1 MIWYLL
7 YPFRGTT
14 EPPDPDPRNPIR
26 DTLTRFGYNVAKHS
40 VAAITFSAVVA
51 TLLIYPFPFLFTS
64 GFTNGASNLPH
75 HVWSSAQ
82 PLNEL
87 DNTRMPDVV
96 MRSIWVHGSYMKAL
110 EPHVLQAALEIQ
122 DKILGPT
129 INFNPRRVLNQVE
142 VAEPGI
148 DMSVDLRDSFHAA
161 NGLTNSSWFFHSP
174 LQYWSCSKEAV
185 AADKDIINTVNTN
198 FHRSTSVNVTLRH
211 SIVFSGKRFEDHRLV
226 AADALVITLLHMRDS
241 PVGKVWEE
249 RAAEL
254 ATIGS
259 NDWRVIPSNGR
270 SSRSTPYEFRFQP
283 TSNWEYMIL
292 VIAYAAGVWWFTAT
306 LWGLRALKSRLGL
319 LIAATTQLTFTFTS
333 AFTVCAILKIDLS
346 MIPREYY
353 PLIVVFC
360 GTENML
366 QLVRAVIVT
375 PSSHHPTLRMAEAFG
390 RKGHVLLTNTCQRL
404 FILWVGSKAGGEATV
419 TFCMFVVLALFF
431 DFFYLLTFFAPI
443 LSIDVRSP
451 QLNDTLAASRE
462 RRYSSPERTLSSS
475 WTHFIFHGGNM
486 PSTRIVGTLVVIV
499 AVLICQWHFEGI
511 IKGAL
516 QIGRYLLGSNSPSS
530 TSVLEVDIHQART
543 PTAWLRL
550 QDHETVHEVMGII
563 KPKSHSFIAQVYDP
577 LIFVMKGS
585 DRTPNRLGVR
595 MFLPAFYDFLEGY
608 ILQTLIF
615 VVLIGG
621 LVNWFIRYLLSD
633 EPSDDENHEGHGD
646 EPLLS
651 VKTFGPGHALDIVL
665 MTASRDGIIVSVGL
679 DRWIRVWDAQR
690 FGRSYIIEDPG
701 SDIDPFPVLSMAI
714 DSDSNW
720 LAILSKSTVSL
731 WNLPERRWGPVMAVE
746 LKGRPPVAFFFGN
759 DQTQFIDPVI
769 IVRQSGLMTE
779 LHMEDNIA
787 KDLQICRSPLV
798 CVEPHLEKV
807 ITNGVIPPPKI
818 ITASKRGC
826 VHVAELQENG
836 WISNDLR
843 FPWVSDD
850 KDVMSVLPLPALS
863 SFLAVRNHSVDL
875 VDVFTHRVT
884 HSFVT
889 EPIKAGTLQCF
900 HSTRRRPQCGS
911 VGLGTFALVYTCSE
925 TSDLVMQSYLPH
937 RDGDTICF
945 RDPNTPGSK
954 TCCLWRETVERKY
967 RISNPGD
974 WQVVQSGYVVG
985 VRKRMDKGKHGMG
998 SQSLSPLGRDG
1009 LRRRGGGDRRLGT
1022 SPSVEKDG
1030 WEVWS
1035 LGGRG
1040 DECSVPLNSEY
1051 DQLLLVGK
1059 LGPVIRVGMNS
1070 VVVAI
1075 GNVVKLITVGHERYD
1090 RPNDDN
1096 DEVFV
1101 GMAPAATRR
1110 KKPVL
1115 TRKRTS

>member
-1 MIWYLL
+1 
-7 YPFRGTT
+7 
-14 EPPDPDPRNPIR
+14 
-26 DTLTRFGYNVAKHS
+26 
-40 VAAITFSAVVA
+40 
-51 TLLIYPFPFLFTS
+51 
-64 GFTNGASNLPH
+64 
-75 HVWSSAQ
+75 
-82 PLNEL
+82 
-87 DNTRMPDVV
+87 
-96 MRSIWVHGSYMKAL
+96 MKAL

-129 INFNPRRVLNQVE
+129 INFNPRRVSNQVQ
-142 VAEPGI
+142 VGEPGI
-148 DMSVDLRDSFHAA
+148 GMSVDLRDSFHAA

-174 LQYWSCSKEAV
+174 LQYWSCSKEAL

-254 ATIGS
+254 AAIGS
-259 NDWRVIPSNGR
+259 DDWRVIPSNGR

-283 TSNWEYMIL
+283 ASNWEYMIL
-292 VIAYAAGVWWFTAT
+292 VVAYAAGVWWFTAT

-333 AFTVCAILKIDLS
+333 TFTVCAILKIDLS

-366 QLVRAVIVT
+366 QLVRAVIFT

-404 FILWVGSKAGGEATV
+404 FVLWIGSKAGGEATV
-419 TFCMFVVLALFF
+419 TFCIFVVFALFF

-443 LSIDVRSP
+443 LSIDVRPP

-595 MFLPAFYDFLEGY
+595 MFLPAFYDFLEGHT
-608 ILQTLIF
+608 LQTLIF
-615 VVLIGG
+615 VVFIGG
-621 LVNWFIRYLLSD
+621 LVNQFIKYLLSD

-665 MTASRDGIIVSVGL
+665 MAASRDGIIVSVGL

-701 SDIDPFPVLSMAI
+701 SDIDPFPVLSMTI
-714 DSDSNW
+714 DNDSNW
-720 LAILSKSTVSL
+720 LAILSKSTVAL

-850 KDVMSVLPLPALS
+850 KDVISVLPLPALS

-875 VDVFTHRVT
+875 VDVFTHNVT

-911 VGLGTFALVYTCSE
+911 VGLGTFAIVYTCSE

-985 VRKRMDKGKHGMG
+985 VRKRVNKGKHGMG
-998 SQSLSPLGRDG
+998 SQSLPPLGRDG
-1009 LRRRGGGDRRLGT
+1009 LRRRGGGDSRLGT
-1022 SPSVEKDG
+1022 SPSIEKDG

-1070 VVVAI
+1070 VAVAI

-1110 KKPVL
+1110 KKPLL